1 MGLRTLTLAGP
12 TLGFERFE
20 WPAVPCLVTRALLRN
35 LSWKILGSAMMVDGT
50 VYDGIPNRPLYFD
63 QKEMRFSVLCNR
75 EWCRSTTQ
83 WALHVSMDRCLRLFF
98 KHFKASGQ
106 PLDSSQRQLQELHDT
121 SGRFMAPTVFGTYV
135 QICPV
140 VFASLQSVESFSCW
154 FSWEDN
160 IKITMLQLQLHICFL
175 LGILSRTFIK

>member
-1 MGLRTLTLAGP
+1 MVPFNDPMGTPCFHGSV
-12 TLGFERFE
+12 FE
-20 WPAVPCLVTRALLRN
+20 ALLQAFQ
-35 LSWKILGSAMMVDGT
+35 SF
-50 VYDGIPNRPLYFD
+50 P
-63 QKEMRFSVLCNR
+63 
-75 EWCRSTTQ
+75 
-83 WALHVSMDRCLRLFF
+83 
-98 KHFKASGQ
+98 GQ

-175 LGILSRTFIK
+175 LGILSRTLIK